1 MQYKVQSAAVFP
13 TDFTLSISR
22 CDLSREWTFMAHCV
36 SPISPVKTFSSP
48 PKADGP
54 VRKSKIKAA
63 KHNEDCFQKRISPPY
78 LLISESDAVLTSGST
93 INFMFICS
101 WPSLQMTVQTT

>member
-1 MQYKVQSAAVFP
+1 MQYNVQSAAVFP
-13 TDFTLSISR
+13 TDFTLSISL
-22 CDLSREWTFMAHCV
+22 CDLSREWTFMAHWV
-36 SPISPVKTFSSP
+36 SPISPVKIFSSP

-54 VRKSKIKAA
+54 VRLSKIMAI
-63 KHNEDCFQKRISPPY
+63 KHNPDGCQKRIFPPQF
-78 LLISESDAVLTSGST
+78 LFSESSDVFTSGST